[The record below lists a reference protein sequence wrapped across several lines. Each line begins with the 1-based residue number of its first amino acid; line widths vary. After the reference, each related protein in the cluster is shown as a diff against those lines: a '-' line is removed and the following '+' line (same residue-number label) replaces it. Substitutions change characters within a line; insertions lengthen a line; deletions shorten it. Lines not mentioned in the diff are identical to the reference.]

1 MTKKN
6 NMFAQAEERRRTELK
21 KTEDA
26 VREER
31 EVRIGTT
38 IMLTARNKTALNQCL
53 DNREVRGISKVIT
66 HEKMKIFLFE
76 KIFIY

>member
-38 IMLTARNKTALNQCL
+38 IMLTARNKTALKQYAAATGSTVSNL
-53 DNREVRGISKVIT
+53 INAWII
-66 HEKMKIFLFE
+66 EKCEGYPK
-76 KIFIY
+76 

>member
-6 NMFAQAEERRRTELK
+6 NMFAEAEEKRRTELK

-38 IMLTARNKTALNQCL
+38 IMLSPRNKTALKQYAAANGAKASDL
-53 DNREVRGISKVIT
+53 INAWIE
-66 HEKMKIFLFE
+66 EKCVGYPK
-76 KIFIY
+76 

>member
-1 MTKKN
+1 MKKKV
-6 NMFAQAEERRRTELK
+6 NMFAEAEEKRRTELQ

-38 IMLTARNKTALNQCL
+38 IMLSPRNKTALKQYAAAHGAKASDLINAW
-53 DNREVRGISKVIT
+53 IA
-66 HEKMKIFLFE
+66 EKCVGYPK
-76 KIFIY
+76 